1 MLLLRSAK
9 VFLEFV
15 KECRK
20 YDIKVPIVPG
30 IMCTCLRGV
39 LLSEGS
45 AQSPSIV
52 VLGSTVIS
60 FFVGKKISSELRM
73 LLF

>member
-1 MLLLRSAK
+1 MLFLRAVQ

-30 IMCTCLRGV
+30 IMCTCLRCYSVCGKREVAVFLLWLLGLIACVSLLV
-39 LLSEGS
+39 LKRL
-45 AQSPSIV
+45 Q
-52 VLGSTVIS
+52 
-60 FFVGKKISSELRM
+60 
-73 LLF
+73 LF